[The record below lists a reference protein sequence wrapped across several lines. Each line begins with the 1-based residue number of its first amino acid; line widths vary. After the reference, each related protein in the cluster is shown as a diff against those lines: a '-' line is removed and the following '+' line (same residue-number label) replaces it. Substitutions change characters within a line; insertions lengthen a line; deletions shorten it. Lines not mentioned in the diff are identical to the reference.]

1 MRHAVLLLAFL
12 APAAS
17 AQDIP
22 ATAPPDDAEV
32 QFARAKPCIAFLKEV
47 EQQRAAGR
55 PPGQAPSFALVWGW
69 LLGNDPQS
77 GGYMGKLPLGHIMFD
92 NTLLACQ
99 RMRERTLGATMDAE
113 YARL

>member
-1 MRHAVLLLAFL
+1 MRRAVLMIVALLA
-12 APAAS
+12 PVAS
-17 AQDIP
+17 AQQ
-22 ATAPPDDAEV
+22 APTPDDADV
-32 QFARAKPCIAFLKEV
+32 QLARAKPCIAFLKEV
-47 EQQRAAGR
+47 DQQRAAGR

-69 LLGNDPQS
+69 LLKNDATS

-92 NTLLACQ
+92 NTLLSCQ